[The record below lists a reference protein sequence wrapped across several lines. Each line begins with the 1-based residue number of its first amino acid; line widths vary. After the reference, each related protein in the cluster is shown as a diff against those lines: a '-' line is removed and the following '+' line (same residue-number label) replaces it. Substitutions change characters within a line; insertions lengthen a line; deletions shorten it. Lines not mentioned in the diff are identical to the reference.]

1 MGMPAPLY
9 YTRDMLRDLP
19 EDGNRYELV
28 RGELLVTPAPR
39 PWHEIVVNRLQR
51 ALEEY
56 VERQVPLLYV
66 FGSRSEVSWGDDDT
80 EVQPD
85 VFVLPRSEVRT
96 MRYEEMVGLRLVIEV
111 LSPSTARHDRFTKRL
126 EYQRRGVPLYWI
138 IDLDELMVEI
148 WTPTDHFPAFERER
162 LTWQPEGA
170 EFPFAPALAELFRPL

>member
-1 MGMPAPLY
+1 MPAPLY
-9 YTRDMLRDLP
+9 YTREMLRDLP

-39 PWHEIVVNRLQR
+39 VWHEVVVDRLHR
-51 ALEEY
+51 SLVEY
-56 VERQVPLLYV
+56 VERNAPLLYV
-66 FGSRSEVSWGDDDT
+66 FGSRSEVSWGDNDT

-85 VFVLPRSEVRT
+85 VFVLPRAEVRT

-138 IDLDELMVEI
+138 IDLDERRVEI

-162 LTWQPEGA
+162 LTWKPEGA
-170 EFPFAPALAELFRPL
+170 AELFSLELAELFKPI